1 MTAHI
6 TMRTSTSSTTT
17 IITIITII
25 IMAIAHH
32 RLHRHVRALGHTLAQ
47 VLHRTRITM
56 GDNPNPC

>member
-1 MTAHI
+1 
-6 TMRTSTSSTTT
+6 MRTSTSSTTT